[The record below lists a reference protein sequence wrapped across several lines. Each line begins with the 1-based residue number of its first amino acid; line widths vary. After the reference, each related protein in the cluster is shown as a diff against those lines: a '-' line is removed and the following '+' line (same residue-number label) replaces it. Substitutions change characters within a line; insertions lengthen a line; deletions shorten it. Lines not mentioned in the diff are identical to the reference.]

1 MFKKSP
7 HYKKISQADSE
18 DDEVLLYAAAPLN
31 QDAQLSDDQS
41 FGTGIYNRDLR
52 LNLNSPDHL
61 QAKEKAML
69 RDRRHMIYSGL
80 CCAALL
86 VLLLGVALTV
96 VVYAQVYLPQNLNT
110 TSHTETPSEDPM
122 CVKLPPPSPGGVN
135 VCKGKNQPEDP
146 TTKSLPS
153 LPSKETEPVTPL
165 SKTTSPTT
173 LSRDTSAPFE
183 ETIPPR
189 TTAGQSS
196 FPTDPNSVPS
206 EESVTTGRLTVES
219 TEPSHQFAEDMLTE
233 TTTKNVDTTQSVKL
247 DSATMHSQHTS
258 RSVDWTRDVFP
269 AATELSLQLFDM
281 NRDGIQDVLTATV
294 SDPCTCS
301 LLALDG
307 LTGITVWQKKVNF
320 DVFSL
325 RCILDANQDG
335 VTDCIATGRFGG
347 FISLSGVDGSIIW
360 FVDSAITFPK
370 YNFFFP
376 LLVDDLDED
385 GVPDLINT
393 HGGDPTYSPSEENRS
408 PGSLVVVSGRTGGKL
423 MDPVLMPDGGETY
436 CSPVLFKMGDIDV
449 VLFGSGGETL
459 SGSLWG
465 ITLESIRTMVS
476 KNKAELTQYKIETD
490 DSFHPCFMDVESF
503 RPTFNETFFD
513 NKSPMSACPELSTHK
528 LIPNM
533 YDLCL
538 YEIFRSTKKGILL
551 PPLILDLNVDGIE
564 DLLLTTFD
572 GHVYAYDGMNMAT
585 LLWKAYNPGTESY
598 R

>member
-18 DDEVLLYAAAPLN
+18 DDEVLYSAAPLN
-31 QDAQLSDDQS
+31 QDAQLSDDQA

-52 LNLNSPDHL
+52 LNLSSPAP
-61 QAKEKAML
+61 QEKAML

-86 VLLLGVALTV
+86 VVLLGVALTV
-96 VVYAQVYLPQNLNT
+96 VVYAQVYLPQRLNT
-110 TSHTETPSEDPM
+110 TSHTEAPSEDPM
-122 CVKLPPPSPGGVN
+122 CPPPLPGGAN

-153 LPSKETEPVTPL
+153 LPSKETEPVTPR

-173 LSRDTSAPFE
+173 QSKDSSAPFE

-196 FPTDPNSVPS
+196 FSTDPSVLN
-206 EESVTTGRLTVES
+206 EEIVTTSRLTVES
-219 TEPSHQFAEDMLTE
+219 TDLSNQSAEDITE
-233 TTTKNVDTTQSVKL
+233 TTTKNADTTQSVKL
-247 DSATMHSQHTS
+247 DSSTTHLQHTS
-258 RSVDWTRDVFP
+258 RSVDWTRDIFP
-269 AATELSLQLFDM
+269 AATELSLQMFDM
-281 NRDGIQDVLTATV
+281 NRDGILDVLTAKV
-294 SDPCTCS
+294 SDSCTCS

-307 LTGITVWQKKVNF
+307 LTGLTVWQTTVNF

-325 RCILDANQDG
+325 RCILDANQDDI
-335 VTDCIATGRFGG
+335 TDCIATGRFGG
-347 FISLSGVDGSIIW
+347 FIALSGVDGSIIW
-360 FVDSAITFPK
+360 VVDSFISFPN
-370 YNFFFP
+370 YNFYFP
-376 LLVDDLDED
+376 LLVDDLDQD

-393 HGGDPTYSPSEENRS
+393 HGGDATYPPWEKNRS

-423 MDPVLMPDGGETY
+423 MDSVLIPDGGETY
-436 CSPVLFKMGDIDV
+436 CSPVLFEMGDIDV

-490 DSFHPCFMDVESF
+490 DSFHPCFMDVESL
-503 RPTFNETFFD
+503 RPIFNETFFD
-513 NKSPMSACPELSTHK
+513 HKSPMSACPELSTHT
-528 LIPNM
+528 LIPNT

-538 YEIFRSTKKGILL
+538 YEIFRSTTKGILL
-551 PPLILDLNVDGIE
+551 PPLILDLNVDGIK
-564 DLLLTTFD
+564 DLLITTFN
-572 GHVYAYDGMNMAT
+572 GHLYAYDGRNMAT
-585 LLWKAYNPGTESY
+585 LLWEVYNPSTETY